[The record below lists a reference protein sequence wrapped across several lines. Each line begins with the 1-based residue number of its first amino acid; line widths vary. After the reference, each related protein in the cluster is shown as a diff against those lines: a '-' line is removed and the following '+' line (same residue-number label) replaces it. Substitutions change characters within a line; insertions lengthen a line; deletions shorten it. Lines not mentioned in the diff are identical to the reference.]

1 MGAVH
6 YDAAAPAPTDGP
18 LPGQGC
24 RGGSC
29 FTRRREKDAD
39 EAVTV
44 IPRRGSPCDCRIGDQ
59 WRGAQPG
66 GRPLGG
72 SNQVWSEYSLF
83 SRSPD
88 TFELFRDMLREY

>member
-6 YDAAAPAPTDGP
+6 YDAAAPAPTGGP

-44 IPRRGSPCDCRIGDQ
+44 IPRRGSPCACRIGGQ
-59 WRGAQPG
+59 W
-66 GRPLGG
+66 
-72 SNQVWSEYSLF
+72 
-83 SRSPD
+83 
-88 TFELFRDMLREY
+88 